1 MAAAGLKDGSET
13 CCDVWLGDTKTG
25 IRIFIGSEH
34 ALKIEGVFI
43 INPLFIKIKNRI
55 FNLALW
61 QQKSKTPA
69 PHFFFHLVVLVL
81 VTCSK

>member
-34 ALKIEGVFI
+34 ALKIEGA
-43 INPLFIKIKNRI
+43 IKDETCRGQRML
-55 FNLALW
+55 NLVHI
-61 QQKSKTPA
+61 QHPFFVYPA
-69 PHFFFHLVVLVL
+69 PFGA
-81 VTCSK
+81 